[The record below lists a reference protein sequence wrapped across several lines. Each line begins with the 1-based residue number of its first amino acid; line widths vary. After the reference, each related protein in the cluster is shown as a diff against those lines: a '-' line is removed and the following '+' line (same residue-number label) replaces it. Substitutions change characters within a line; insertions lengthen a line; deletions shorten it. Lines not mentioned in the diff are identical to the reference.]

1 MHPKGDR
8 IGGDA
13 QNHLGV
19 KHDAVLLLRC
29 VYAYSSSSSSSSPSP
44 SPSSSHSYHY
54 HYYYSYCYYFDVRV
68 PICAPRRSFEIKKAD
83 ARARLPVLIMTRP
96 ESTLLPS
103 PVPPPQPCCTLI
115 LTTGFSLSTVTL
127 FASTVFSETEKSR
140 RARPSAQ
147 MPRGRR
153 SRGQAT
159 LYGRP
164 RTAGTTSYPE
174 PILLES

>member
-1 MHPKGDR
+1 MKTLFGVH
-8 IGGDA
+8 A
-13 QNHLGV
+13 QVSFCFLT
-19 KHDAVLLLRC
+19 
-29 VYAYSSSSSSSSPSP
+29 YWY
-44 SPSSSHSYHY
+44 
-54 HYYYSYCYYFDVRV
+54 VRV
-68 PICAPRRSFEIKKAD
+68 PFGATRRSFEIKKTD
-83 ARARLPVLIMTRP
+83 ARARLPVMIMTRP

-127 FASTVFSETEKSR
+127 FASTVFSETEKGR

-159 LYGRP
+159 LYGHP
-164 RTAGTTSYPE
+164 RHSCDSGWENKGGSQQLAPSWQRTLY
-174 PILLES
+174 IHV